1 MTIIKNLKMEYGIT
15 KYKKTVILTTML
27 ISITVFLSYNYLNY
41 LSHVAKIAQQ
51 AHPQLITY

>member
-1 MTIIKNLKMEYGIT
+1 MEYGIT